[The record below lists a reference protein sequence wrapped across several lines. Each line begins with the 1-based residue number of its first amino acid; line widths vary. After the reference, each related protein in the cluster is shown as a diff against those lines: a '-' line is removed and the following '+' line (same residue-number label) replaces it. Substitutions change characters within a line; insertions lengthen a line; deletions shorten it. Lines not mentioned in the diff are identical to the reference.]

1 MWWLFDIYLKATD
14 DLVRLLTAHVSSE
27 PLRGWLMCDWLALQ
41 ANCCRTRDILL
52 LQAVIDDGSRAV
64 QKSTISVHALV
75 EWVAPL
81 TATTGHTDR
90 VRTSDRLVE

>member
-1 MWWLFDIYLKATD
+1 
-14 DLVRLLTAHVSSE
+14 
-27 PLRGWLMCDWLALQ
+27 MCDWLALQ

-75 EWVAPL
+75 ERVAPL
-81 TATTGHTDR
+81 TTATGHTDR
-90 VRTSDRLVE
+90 VRTRDRLVE